1 MNITPSKVVHR
12 QKALFSRDL
21 PFKPQYGM
29 MLYVEAGA
37 NEEINGY
44 FHKNMEKVCRILG
57 KSFTYLPAML
67 DRLAQIVEYNWP
79 ETDSA
84 WIEKAKS
91 DPSWIQ
97 DTYREI
103 LSYRIDKEDE
113 MPELPLQI
121 TEPPM
126 LMRYEETSLDGH
138 VFTLF
143 PLLYSDDTQFEQLL
157 TAIAQVP
164 RPDSNTFHSTLIE
177 QPLRYSRLREN
188 VDVDPK
194 DNADRGRIDVL
205 ADEIRQR
212 IEEMRSIGVSDFVIK
227 KLIALPDP
235 KLSTLRITK
244 DYGIFLPDYNDM
256 EISLPTLSK
265 VVYFF
270 FLRHPEGL
278 RFKELVDYRGELL
291 RIYCRIS
298 KREDL
303 DKMEQSIDELVD
315 STRNSINEKCSRIR
329 AAFVSRFSDDLAKNY
344 YITGSSGQAKYIPLD
359 RSLVIDE
366 AGILTQVSPC

>member
-1 MNITPSKVVHR
+1 MKDTHPKVHC
-12 QKALFSRDL
+12 QKALFSREL
-21 PFKPQYGM
+21 PVEPYGRL
-29 MLYVEAGA
+29 MLYAEAGA
-37 NEEINGY
+37 NEEINRY
-44 FHKNMEKVCRILG
+44 FHENMEKVVNILG
-57 KSFTYLPAML
+57 ESFTYLPAMS
-67 DRLAQIVEYNWP
+67 DKLAQIVEYNWP

-91 DPSWIQ
+91 EPSWIQ

-103 LSYRIDKEDE
+103 LSYRIDNEDE

-121 TEPPM
+121 TEAPV
-126 LMRYEETSLDGH
+126 LMRYEYTLDTEH

-143 PLLYSDDTQFEQLL
+143 PLLYRDDTQFERLL

-164 RPDSNTFHSTLIE
+164 RLDSNTFHSTLIE
-177 QPLRYSRLREN
+177 QPLRYSRLREGE
-188 VDVDPK
+188 DIDPR

-212 IEEMRSIGVSDFVIK
+212 IEEMRLMGVSDFVIK

-244 DYGIFLPDYNDM
+244 DYGLFLPDYHDM

-270 FLRHPEGL
+270 YLRHPEGL

-291 RIYCRIS
+291 QIYCRIS
-298 KREDL
+298 NRYDAA
-303 DKMEQSIDELVD
+303 KMEQSIDELVD

-329 AAFVSRFSDDLAKNY
+329 AAFVSRFSDELAKNY
-344 YITGSSGQAKYIPLD
+344 YITGRSGEAKYIPLD

-366 AGILTQVSPC
+366 AGIITQVSQ

>member
-1 MNITPSKVVHR
+1 MNDTLPKEVHR

-29 MLYVEAGA
+29 MLYVEACA
-37 NEEINGY
+37 NEDIDGY
-44 FHKNMEKVCRILG
+44 FHKNMEKAVNVLG

-67 DRLAQIVEYNWP
+67 DKLAQIVEYNWP

-97 DTYREI
+97 DSYREI

-121 TEPPM
+121 VELPM

-143 PLLYSDDTQFEQLL
+143 PLLYSDDAQFEQLL

-188 VDVDPK
+188 VDMDPK

-235 KLSTLRITK
+235 KPSTLRVSK
-244 DYGIFLPDYNDM
+244 DYGIFLPDYHNM
-256 EISLPTLSK
+256 EITLPTLSK

-270 FLRHPEGL
+270 YLRHPKGL
-278 RFKELVDYRGELL
+278 RFKELVDYREELL
-291 RIYCRIS
+291 QIYRLIS
-298 KREDL
+298 NRYDAA
-303 DKMEQSIDELVD
+303 KMEQSIDDLVD
-315 STRNSINEKCSRIR
+315 STGNSINEKCSRIR

-344 YITGSSGQAKYIPLD
+344 YITGRSGEAKYIPLD
-359 RSLVIDE
+359 RSLVMDE
-366 AGILTQVSPC
+366 AGIITQVSQ